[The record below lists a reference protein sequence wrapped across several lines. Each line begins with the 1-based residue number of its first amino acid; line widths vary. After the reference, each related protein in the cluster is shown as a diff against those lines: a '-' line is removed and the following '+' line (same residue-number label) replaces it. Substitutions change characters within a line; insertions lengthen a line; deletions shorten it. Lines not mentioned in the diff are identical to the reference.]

1 MLRVRIN
8 IDGEIKVL
16 NVKEISITSYSDA
29 VVQNIITVDDEQ
41 YHCVEALGEYKDSY
55 DIDYSFSEFTLFQ
68 G

>member
-29 VVQNIITVDDEQ
+29 VVQNIITVDDKQ
-41 YHCVEALGEYKDSY
+41 YHCVEDVDDLEDGY
-55 DIDYSFSEFTLFQ
+55 DIDFSLSEFTLFQ